1 MSLVRY
7 EPPALCDRFQG
18 CPSQSPS
25 SPARPEGLDAPSRFV
40 LSADFDIVGVA
51 RSDYEL
57 ESLAQEIEARG
68 GSCRPRVVDITN
80 PEAVAAAL
88 SGVDA
93 QVLVNNAGVG
103 TLKPFME
110 LTRDEWTRMVNVN
123 FNALFDVTRA
133 VLSADDRAA
142 SRGTS
147 SSSGRSAAEARMS
160 GGTCYAAT
168 KHAAMAFSESLMLEL
183 RDSGVKVSIVNPGS
197 VATHFSERVRQEL
210 DARPPK
216 TSPSRWRMS
225 STRRPTS
232 WFIESRSGR

>member
-1 MSLVRY
+1 MPKPVAVVTGASRGIGRAI
-7 EPPALCDRFQG
+7 ALR
-18 CPSQSPS
+18 
-25 SPARPEGLDAPSRFV
+25 
-40 LSADFDIVGVA
+40 LSHDFDIVGVA

-80 PEAVAAAL
+80 PEAVEAAL

-103 TLKPFME
+103 TLKPFLE
-110 LTRDEWTRMVNVN
+110 LTRDDWMRMVNVN

-133 VLSADDRAA
+133 VLPSMIARQ
-142 SRGTS
+142 SGHVVIIGS
-147 SSSGRSAAEARMS
+147 ISGRSAYV

-197 VATHFSERVRQEL
+197 VATHFSERSDKSWMLTPEDVAESVAFMVNTPSDVLVHRVEIRTL
-210 DARPPK
+210 TVPK
-216 TSPSRWRMS
+216 KN
-225 STRRPTS
+225 
-232 WFIESRSGR
+232 G